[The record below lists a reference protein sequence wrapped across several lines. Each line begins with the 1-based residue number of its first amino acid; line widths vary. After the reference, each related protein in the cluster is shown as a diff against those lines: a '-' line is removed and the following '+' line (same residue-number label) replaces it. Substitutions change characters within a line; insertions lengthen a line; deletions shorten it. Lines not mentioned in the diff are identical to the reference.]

1 MTLKIERIC
10 GKRRTRIRL
19 SGELRSEHLDQ
30 VKAEIERTGTRIILD
45 LDDVDLVD
53 VEGVRFLNACEA
65 DGISVLRCSPYIR
78 EWMLR
83 ERGSA
88 KSTPPIGAKRKAGWS
103 KKMESRHGDV
113 HYTHETVPTQFV
125 EANGIRYAYRRFGKP
140 GTIPLLFLEYF
151 NSNMDGWDPD
161 VTDGLAAN
169 HEVILFDNAGVG
181 ASGGETPNIVAEMTE
196 PCVAFCQALGLK
208 QIQVVGFSLGGMIA
222 QQLALEHP
230 ELVERLILLGTGPR
244 GGEDMTF
251 TELSPE
257 EQADPV
263 AFLLAAFFSPSE
275 ASQAAGH
282 EYLKRLESRKNDL
295 DLPVSRDSAVAQ
307 LAAIREWGTIPETGR
322 YATLQ
327 SITHPTLIV
336 HGNKD
341 IVVAPINAFI
351 LAKHL
356 PNAQLIMY
364 PDANHA
370 AYSQY
375 AENFLE
381 NARLFLSG

>member
-1 MTLKIERIC
+1 M
-10 GKRRTRIRL
+10 
-19 SGELRSEHLDQ
+19 S
-30 VKAEIERTGTRIILD
+30 
-45 LDDVDLVD
+45 
-53 VEGVRFLNACEA
+53 N
-65 DGISVLRCSPYIR
+65 
-78 EWMLR
+78 
-83 ERGSA
+83 
-88 KSTPPIGAKRKAGWS
+88 
-103 KKMESRHGDV
+103 
-113 HYTHETVPTQFV
+113 YTHETVPAQFV

-140 GTIPLLFLEYF
+140 DTMPLLFLGYF

-161 VTDGLAAN
+161 VVNSLAAN

-181 ASGGETPNIVAEMTE
+181 ASGGKTPNTVAEMTRH
-196 PCVAFCQALGLK
+196 CVALCQALGLQ
-208 QIQVVGFSLGGMIA
+208 QIHVVGFSLGGMIA

-230 ELVERLILLGTGPR
+230 QLVGRLILLGTGPR

-282 EYLKRLESRKNDL
+282 EYLKRIESRKNDR
-295 DLPVSRDSAVAQ
+295 DLPVSRDSAIAQ
-307 LAAIREWGTIPETGR
+307 LAAIREWGTIPATGR
-322 YATLQ
+322 YATLK

-341 IVVAPINAFI
+341 IVVTPINAFI
-351 LAKHL
+351 LAEHL
-356 PNAQLIMY
+356 PNAQLIIY

-375 AENFLE
+375 AENFLR
-381 NARLFLSG
+381 NARQFLNG

>member
-1 MTLKIERIC
+1 M
-10 GKRRTRIRL
+10 
-19 SGELRSEHLDQ
+19 S
-30 VKAEIERTGTRIILD
+30 
-45 LDDVDLVD
+45 
-53 VEGVRFLNACEA
+53 N
-65 DGISVLRCSPYIR
+65 
-78 EWMLR
+78 
-83 ERGSA
+83 
-88 KSTPPIGAKRKAGWS
+88 
-103 KKMESRHGDV
+103 
-113 HYTHETVPTQFV
+113 YTHETVPAQFA

-140 GTIPLLFLEYF
+140 DTMPLLFLGYF

-161 VTDGLAAN
+161 VVNSLAAN

-181 ASGGETPNIVAEMTE
+181 ASGGKTPNTVAEMTRH
-196 PCVAFCQALGLK
+196 CVALCQALGMQ
-208 QIQVVGFSLGGMIA
+208 QIHVVGFSLGGMIA

-230 ELVERLILLGTGPR
+230 QLVGRLILLGTGPR

-295 DLPVSRDSAVAQ
+295 DLPVSRDSAVTQ
-307 LAAIREWGTIPETGR
+307 LAAIREWGTIPATGR
-322 YATLQ
+322 YATLK

-341 IVVAPINAFI
+341 IVVTPINAFI
-351 LAKHL
+351 LAEHL

-375 AENFLE
+375 AENFVE
-381 NARLFLSG
+381 NARLFLGG

>member
-1 MTLKIERIC
+1 M
-10 GKRRTRIRL
+10 
-19 SGELRSEHLDQ
+19 
-30 VKAEIERTGTRIILD
+30 A
-45 LDDVDLVD
+45 DVVTQHS
-53 VEGVRFLNACEA
+53 NQEA
-65 DGISVLRCSPYIR
+65 TTVI
-78 EWMLR
+78 
-83 ERGSA
+83 
-88 KSTPPIGAKRKAGWS
+88 
-103 KKMESRHGDV
+103 H
-113 HYTHETVPTQFV
+113 THQTAPTKFV
-125 EANGIRYAYRRFGKP
+125 EADRIRFAYRRFGKTD
-140 GTIPLLFLEYF
+140 TIPLLFLGYF

-161 VTDGLAAN
+161 VANSLAAD

-181 ASGGETPNIVAEMTE
+181 ASGGKTPNKVAEMTE
-196 PCVAFCQALGLK
+196 PCVAFSRALCLK
-208 QIQVVGFSLGGMIA
+208 QIHVVGFSLGGMIA

-230 ELVERLILLGTGPR
+230 ELIGRLILLGTGPR

-251 TELSPE
+251 TGLSPE

-263 AFLLAAFFSPSE
+263 AFLLAAFYSPSE
-275 ASQAAGH
+275 ASQAAGR
-282 EYLKRLESRKNDL
+282 EYLKRLGSRQKDL

-307 LAAIREWGTIPETGR
+307 LDAIREWGTIPAAGR
-322 YATLQ
+322 YATLKNV
-327 SITHPTLIV
+327 THPTLIV

-341 IVVAPINAFI
+341 IVVTPINAFI

-381 NARLFLSG
+381 NARPFLSG